1 MPLRDRTNTPNY
13 ATVPVPSNYA
23 WQEKENSQQYYRDE
37 KAAIAKALF
46 DKEVERRVQ
55 EEKERHRLIDSEV
68 QRQMIDIMPPLKRS
82 AHVSVPSSGDNS
94 VRAPFEARQRATNER
109 LNGLLPINEADQF
122 TELSGC
128 LPSTYVGQ
136 SSALSPDAAVLSS
149 SVIPSVPSN
158 MDVPICAPTV
168 TSSGEVPTSFPKT
181 LSHASFS
188 FTKHR
193 QLKNGHRYRCSVH
206 RSQEGCNAHI
216 KVMKDGTITSFGS
229 HAAGCFR
236 KNGLP
241 VPLAMGGSGQLDAPV
256 GTDVSD
262 DVQQWV

>member
-109 LNGLLPINEADQF
+109 LNRSLPINEADQF
-122 TELSGC
+122 IELSGG
-128 LPSTYVGQ
+128 LPMSNDVKY
-136 SSALSPDAAVLSS
+136 SALTPDASILSS

-158 MDVPICAPTV
+158 TDVPICAPTA

-188 FTKHR
+188 FTRHR
-193 QLKNGHRYRCSVH
+193 ELKNGHRYRCSVH
-206 RSQEGCNAHI
+206 RSQEDA
-216 KVMKDGTITSFGS
+216 MLTSKYS
-229 HAAGCFR
+229 KAEPLPHLVLMPWAAFVRMDFLSLLTWVGAVKSTLR
-236 KNGLP
+236 
-241 VPLAMGGSGQLDAPV
+241 LAWMCLMLCSSG
-256 GTDVSD
+256 
-262 DVQQWV
+262 